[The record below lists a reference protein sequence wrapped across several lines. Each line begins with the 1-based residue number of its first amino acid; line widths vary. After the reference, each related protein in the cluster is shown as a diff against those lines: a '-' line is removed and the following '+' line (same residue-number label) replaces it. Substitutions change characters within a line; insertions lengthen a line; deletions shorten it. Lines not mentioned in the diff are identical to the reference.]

1 MAGAFGDVTPVQ
13 NTLLDASHPYLAA
26 LQVQSGQEA
35 LRGAQMQNDYTAAVQ
50 PGQINLL
57 NQSMNGLTGSAAP
70 VAPPNALSGAPAPAT
85 VGQGSTPVSGGFSLA
100 DAVHQNE
107 SRGSMQPG
115 IMGDGGQAA
124 GPMQVHPEAL
134 ADVNTRLG
142 TSYTHAQ
149 LAADPAAGMK
159 VGTAYL
165 NMMQEKFGRP
175 DYALGAY
182 NAGPGAMQAAI
193 DSGKGI
199 AGLSS
204 GAQAYVAHGLSAMH
218 GAGHSDTLASMMN
231 GAPAPSAG
239 VQVASNDPTA
249 GIPQTA
255 QPGAFQPPPGAQAV
269 PQDDAA
275 QASVRRLVMMQQ
287 MALAEP
293 KGAGM
298 RAAGQFQQAL
308 DQIAG
313 PGGVVE
319 PRTGNVYR
327 VPGSYDTRFAA
338 ANAAEAG
345 KVGPSA
351 RLFAQND
358 AVKEAS
364 IQATHAANVAVDVNA
379 ERAKVLKVAPGEN
392 VTTGI
397 TAGVGAP
404 ATAASLQTGAA
415 ATMPQ
420 PGQGG
425 TYQGV
430 ATPSVAAATK
440 EGDQSVAM
448 QEPIMTQAKES
459 QNALNRIGQVRA
471 ALQQATA
478 NGLPPGY
485 FSPALA
491 EGAAAA
497 KSLGIDLSSL
507 GIDPKAIQ
515 SQQVANEA
523 LTQINGEILKRMF
536 PQRITNADVTTFG
549 KNLAQYGMDP
559 AALDPI
565 LNQAQQSAQYDVDKA
580 HDMLAYKGKNNNNT
594 VGWDTQFYQKHG
606 FGPDMLNAVKAGTV
620 PPPNSPASN
629 APAVRAPAAAPSA
642 SAPPAVPSLPMVQQ
656 EGRMVPDNTK
666 LAHDQV
672 YRLPDG
678 RNARFDGKRMGF
690 VPVP

>member
-1 MAGAFGDVTPVQ
+1 MAGAFGEVTPVQ
-13 NTLLDASHPYLAA
+13 NTLMDLAQPYLQA
-26 LQVQSGQEA
+26 QQYQQGQEA
-35 LRGAQMQNDYTAAVQ
+35 LRGLQMQNDYTAAVQ

-70 VAPPNALSGAPAPAT
+70 AAPPNALSGAPVPAA
-85 VGQGSTPVSGGFSLA
+85 VGQGGTPMSGGFSLA

-142 TSYTHAQ
+142 TNYTHAQ
-149 LAADPAAGMK
+149 LAAQPDVGMK
-159 VGTAYL
+159 VGQTYL
-165 NMMQEKFGRP
+165 NMMQEQFGRP

-182 NAGPGAMQAAI
+182 NAGPGAMRNAI
-193 DSGKGI
+193 ASGQGI
-199 AGLSS
+199 AGLSP
-204 GAQAYVAHGLSAMH
+204 GAQAYVAHGMSAMH
-218 GAGHSDTLASMMN
+218 GAGHSDTLAGMMN

-239 VQVASNDPTA
+239 VQVASNDPTS
-249 GIPQTA
+249 GIQPAA
-255 QPGAFQPPPGAQAV
+255 QPGAFQPPPGAQPV

-275 QASVRRLVMMQQ
+275 RASVRRLVMMQQ

-345 KVGPSA
+345 KVAPSA
-351 RLFAQND
+351 QLFAQND

-364 IQATHAANVAVDVNA
+364 TQATHAANTAVDVNA
-379 ERAKVLKVAPGEN
+379 DRAKILKVAPGEN

-471 ALQQATA
+471 ALQQATT

-620 PPPNSPASN
+620 PPPGGTAAN
-629 APAVRAPAAAPSA
+629 APPARAPAPSTPSAAPA
-642 SAPPAVPSLPMVQQ
+642 APSLPMVQQ

-666 LAHDQV
+666 LSHDQV

>member
-13 NTLLDASHPYLAA
+13 NTLLDAAHPYLAA
-26 LQVQSGQEA
+26 LQVQTGQEA
-35 LRGAQMQNDYTAAVQ
+35 LRGQQLQNNYTAAVQ
-50 PGQINLL
+50 PGQINMLM
-57 NQSMNGLTGSAAP
+57 QSMDGLTGSATPNA
-70 VAPPNALSGAPAPAT
+70 APNALSAAPVLAT
-85 VGQGSTPVSGGFSLA
+85 VGQGGTPVSGGFSLA

-107 SRGSMQPG
+107 SSGSMRPG
-115 IMGDGGQAA
+115 IYGDGGLAA
-124 GPMQVHPEAL
+124 GPMQMHPEAL
-134 ADVNTRLG
+134 ADVNKRFG
-142 TSYTHAQ
+142 TNYTHAQ
-149 LAADPAAGMK
+149 LAADPAVGMDAGTK
-159 VGTAYL
+159 YL
-165 NMMQEKFGRP
+165 HIMQEQFGRP
-175 DYALGAY
+175 DYALGAF
-182 NAGPGAMQAAI
+182 NAGPGAMQNAI
-193 DSGKGI
+193 SSGKGI
-199 AGLSS
+199 AGLPSS
-204 GAQAYVAHGLSAMH
+204 TQAYVAHGMSAMH
-218 GAGHSDTLASMMN
+218 AAGHSDTLASMMN

-239 VQVASNDPTA
+239 VQVASNDPSSGVQQA
-249 GIPQTA
+249 AP
-255 QPGAFQPPPGAQAV
+255 PGAFQPPPGAQAV
-269 PQDDAA
+269 PQDDTAR
-275 QASVRRLVMMQQ
+275 ASVRRLAMMQQ
-287 MALAEP
+287 MALAQP
-293 KGAGM
+293 GGAGM
-298 RAAGQFQQAL
+298 RAVGQMQQAL
-308 DQIAG
+308 DNIAG
-313 PGGVVE
+313 PGGVVD

-364 IQATHAANVAVDVNA
+364 AQATHAANAAVDLNA
-379 ERAKVLKVAPGEN
+379 DRAKSIKIAPGEN
-392 VTTGI
+392 LTTPG
-397 TAGVGAP
+397 TVGVGAP